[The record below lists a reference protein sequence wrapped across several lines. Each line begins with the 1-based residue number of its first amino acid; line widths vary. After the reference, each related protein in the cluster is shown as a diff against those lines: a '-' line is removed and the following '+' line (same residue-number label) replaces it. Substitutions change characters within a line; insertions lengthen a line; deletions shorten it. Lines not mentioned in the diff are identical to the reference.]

1 MRDTGQWHVIDGGE
15 YVLDEDES
23 TATVTV
29 DGVSHTVPA
38 DLARRLVASGDDA
51 GKQVG
56 AVRVQTL
63 GRTVDVRQAASII
76 GVDIGGVR
84 DMIADGT
91 LDTQTYTTPLGKEC
105 TVVLTSSAI
114 EAHREHMRNMEAA
127 LRWLHNLQE
136 REDEE

>member
-91 LDTQTYTTPLGKEC
+91 LDTQTYTTP
-105 TVVLTSSAI
+105 
-114 EAHREHMRNMEAA
+114 
-127 LRWLHNLQE
+127 
-136 REDEE
+136 